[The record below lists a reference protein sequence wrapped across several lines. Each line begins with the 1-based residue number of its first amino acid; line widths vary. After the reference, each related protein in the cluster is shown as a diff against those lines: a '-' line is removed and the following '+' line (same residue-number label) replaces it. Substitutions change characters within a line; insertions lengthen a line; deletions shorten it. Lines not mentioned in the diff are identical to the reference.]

1 MFVGLLTIG
10 SIFGGGGGGSTS
22 TIRSNRPIPGANCR
36 RI

>member
-1 MFVGLLTIG
+1 MFDGLLTIG
-10 SIFGGGGGGSTS
+10 SIFGGGGGSTS